1 MQAGAAAVATRPVTA
16 PTSVLHSFDHT
27 SALAHYDQ
35 AIARL
40 ELRFGA
46 SHPSLAGL
54 HSSAAAELCE
64 LGRYSAA
71 IVRAE
76 RAIALW
82 TLGGADHALLDQAR
96 VILARA
102 RARARSSDE

>member
-1 MQAGAAAVATRPVTA
+1 MTA
-16 PTSVLHSFDHT
+16 PTSLLHSFDHA
-27 SALAHYDQ
+27 SALAHYDE
-35 AIARL
+35 AISRL
-40 ELRFGA
+40 EHRFGA

-54 HSSAAAELCE
+54 HSSAAEELCQ

-71 IVRAE
+71 VARVE

-82 TLGGADHALLDQAR
+82 TLGGGEPGMVEQAR

-102 RARARSSDE
+102 RARASG

>member
-1 MQAGAAAVATRPVTA
+1 MTA
-16 PTSVLHSFDHT
+16 PTSLLHSFDHA

-40 ELRFGA
+40 EHRFGA

-54 HSSAAAELCE
+54 HSSAAEELCQ

-71 IVRAE
+71 VARAE

-82 TLGGADHALLDQAR
+82 TMGGGDHQMLDQAR

-102 RARARSSDE
+102 RARAGG